1 MPNRLVEF
9 RACYE
14 ALLTRPL
21 FLYEDDPLCDSPAI
35 RRRVGEIIAGGA
47 NQLLKS
53 SYS

>member
-14 ALLTRPL
+14 ALRTQPL
-21 FLYEDDPLCDSPAI
+21 SLYGDEPFCDSPGI

-47 NQLLKS
+47 NDLLKS
-53 SYS
+53 SY